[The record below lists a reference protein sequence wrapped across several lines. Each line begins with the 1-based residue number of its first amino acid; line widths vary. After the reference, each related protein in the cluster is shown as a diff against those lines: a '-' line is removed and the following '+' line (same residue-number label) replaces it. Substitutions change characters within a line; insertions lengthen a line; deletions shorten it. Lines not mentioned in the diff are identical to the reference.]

1 MQRKAHQTINAAQRY
16 AHDGGIMADTDLDQA
31 LLSGNVEDIDALL
44 DGMNLDDDQGFLSGE
59 EVEVD
64 DDANATT
71 GVDAGAGEDDL
82 QVIDT
87 VNQPNGAADQPASTN
102 EDPAKKQGT
111 SGAEEGIE
119 DLVEID
125 GKYYLPIEPD
135 KAAVASKDGN
145 HTIPFA
151 VLEKARKSA
160 SEANSRIQELEGQLT
175 DSQTAQEKLALY
187 AKQLD
192 AAGITP
198 DKLPN
203 ELLNDENALQMLQDE
218 LPETAANL
226 LTALVKQAQKATA
239 APTQKQEPTQQ
250 TANDVD
256 SALDAEELAELKGW
270 EEGDQDRWDMALV
283 IDNQLKNNPQF
294 QAMPLQERF
303 AEVQR
308 RVKAAF
314 GDPVEASID
323 AEKKAA
329 DQKKQEQ
336 GDPQKQDPT
345 KQAEQTNIVPNSPS
359 SLGGSSTDTTQAAH
373 EALVNQDA
381 LALEKS
387 LESMS
392 PEKVEEFLAQAAMSL
407 D

>member
-1 MQRKAHQTINAAQRY
+1 
-16 AHDGGIMADTDLDQA
+16 MADTDLDQA
-31 LLSGNVEDIDALL
+31 LLSGNVDDIDALL
-44 DGMNLDDDQGFLSGE
+44 EGMNLDDDQGILSGE
-59 EVEVD
+59 EGDVQSG
-64 DDANATT
+64 ANAET

-82 QVIDT
+82 KVVDT
-87 VNQPNGAADQPASTN
+87 TSQTTGDADQTASTN
-102 EDPAKKQGT
+102 EDPAQQPGK
-111 SGAEEGIE
+111 SDAEGIE

-125 GKYYLPIEPD
+125 GKYYLPVEPD

-160 SEANSRIQELEGQLT
+160 SEANSKIQELESQLT
-175 DSQTAQEKLALY
+175 ENQTAQEKLALY

-226 LTALVKQAQKATA
+226 LTALVKQAQNATA
-239 APTQKQEPTQQ
+239 APTQKQEPEQQ
-250 TANDVD
+250 GANDVD

-303 AEVQR
+303 VEVQR

-314 GDPVEASID
+314 GDPVEASIQAD
-323 AEKKAA
+323 KIAN

-336 GDPQKQDPT
+336 SKAPEQDPT
-345 KQAEQTNIVPNSPS
+345 KTADQTNIIPNSPS
-359 SLGGSSTDTTQAAH
+359 SLGGSSTDTTEAAH
-373 EALVNQDA
+373 EALLNQDA

-387 LESMS
+387 LEQMS
-392 PEKVEEFLAQAAMSL
+392 PEKVEEFLAQAAMGL

>member
-1 MQRKAHQTINAAQRY
+1 
-16 AHDGGIMADTDLDQA
+16 MADTDLDQA
-31 LLSGNVEDIDALL
+31 LLSGNVEDIEALL
-44 DGMNLDDDQGFLSGE
+44 EGMNLDDDQGILSGE
-59 EVEVD
+59 EGGVESG
-64 DDANATT
+64 ANAET

-82 QVIDT
+82 KVIDT
-87 VNQPNGAADQPASTN
+87 TSQTTGAADQTASTN
-102 EDPAKKQGT
+102 EDPAQQPGN
-111 SGAEEGIE
+111 SGADEGIE

-125 GKYYLPIEPD
+125 GKYYLPVEPS

-160 SEANSRIQELEGQLT
+160 SEANSKIQELESQLT
-175 DSQTAQEKLALY
+175 ENQTAQEKLALY

-239 APTQKQEPTQQ
+239 APTQKQEPAQQ
-250 TANDVD
+250 GANDVD

-314 GDPVEASID
+314 GDPVEASIQAD
-323 AEKKAA
+323 KIAN

-336 GDPQKQDPT
+336 GKPPAQDPQQ
-345 KQAEQTNIVPNSPS
+345 QAAQQNIIPNSPS
-359 SLGGSSTDTTQAAH
+359 SLGGSSTDTTEAAH
-373 EALVNQDA
+373 EALLNQDA

-387 LESMS
+387 LEQMS
-392 PEKVEEFLAQAAMSL
+392 PEKVEEFLAQAAMGL